1 MTEATPEAAAP
12 KPAAPPAA
20 DIPATPSLLDES
32 KVDPAPAITA
42 DDLKA
47 IAVSI
52 ASKMIADNAMPG
64 PETAADVFAEADA
77 YYARMETSMTP
88 FVLRS
93 LKPND
98 AEFQAIAKQVSDLTT
113 MAEGIGA
120 IVKVAVGIL
129 KEQGVLAAL
138 IA

>member
-1 MTEATPEAAAP
+1 MTEATPEPSAP
-12 KPAAPPAA
+12 KPAAPPA
-20 DIPATPSLLDES
+20 
-32 KVDPAPAITA
+32 VTA
-42 DDLKA
+42 DDLKSIVA
-47 IAVSI
+47 SVVSMSI
-52 ASKMIADNAMPG
+52 AEAAVPG
-64 PETAADVFAEADA
+64 DQTAADVFADADA
-77 YYARMETSMTP
+77 YFGRMESAMKP
-88 FVLRS
+88 IVLQS
-93 LKPND
+93 LAPND

>member
-1 MTEATPEAAAP
+1 MTEATPEPSAP

-47 IAVSI
+47 IAASI
-52 ASKMIADNAMPG
+52 ASKMIADNAVPG
-64 PETAADVFAEADA
+64 TETAADVFAEADA

-113 MAEGIGA
+113 MAE
-120 IVKVAVGIL
+120 VVVAAATGIL
-129 KEQGVLAAL
+129 TILKDAGLLAAMV
-138 IA
+138 

>member
-1 MTEATPEAAAP
+1 MTEATPEPSAP

-47 IAVSI
+47 IAASI
-52 ASKMIADNAMPG
+52 ASKMIADNAVPG
-64 PETAADVFAEADA
+64 TETAADVFAEADA

-98 AEFQAIAKQVSDLTT
+98 AEFQSLSDDVAKLKTT
-113 MAEGIGA
+113 AE
-120 IVKVAVGIL
+120 VVVAAATGIL
-129 KEQGVLAAL
+129 TILKDAGLLAAMV
-138 IA
+138 

>member
-1 MTEATPEAAAP
+1 MTEATPEPSAP

-113 MAEGIGA
+113 MAE
-120 IVKVAVGIL
+120 VVVAAATGIL
-129 KEQGVLAAL
+129 TILKDAGLLAAMV
-138 IA
+138 

>member
-113 MAEGIGA
+113 MAE
-120 IVKVAVGIL
+120 VVVAAATGIL
-129 KEQGVLAAL
+129 TILKDAGLLAAMV
-138 IA
+138 

>member
-32 KVDPAPAITA
+32 RVDLAPAITA

-47 IAVSI
+47 IAASI
-52 ASKMIADNAMPG
+52 ASKMIADNAVPG
-64 PETAADVFAEADA
+64 TETAADVFAEADA

-113 MAEGIGA
+113 MAE
-120 IVKVAVGIL
+120 VVVAAATGIL
-129 KEQGVLAAL
+129 TILKDAGLLAAMV
-138 IA
+138 